1 MKDFTEKNMLD
12 FAVWCG
18 TNFVSYHS
26 NRDGK
31 RIWFD
36 PECVRY
42 YSTEKLLEIWLKTPK
57 KK

>member
-1 MKDFTEKNMLD
+1 MYTEQEMLE

-26 NRDGK
+26 KRDGE

-36 PECVRY
+36 PEKVVY
-42 YSTEKLLEIWLKTPK
+42 QTTKQLLKIWSNK
-57 KK
+57 